1 MSKQKP
7 TWFQIVNLDGEIGLI
22 AFNGGQKLYRKW
34 LPNKAISLSKYLA
47 ELGENNIH
55 VSGIIQTDY
64 DRLPSETE
72 YYKGD
77 KKEEE
82 EVKPVTPVTSET
94 RISPNKSERAGT
106 INRIVLHNTASS
118 YESAVSWLCN
128 SAAQASAHLVIGRDG
143 KVCRMV
149 TDDYASWHAGN
160 RTVNHQS
167 IGIEIVAT
175 NEEQGMTAVQEAQVI
190 AWVKYFADKYNIKAD
205 NIVGHRTIVNTSC
218 PVLIWKTEAD
228 LRAWVNAKI
237 AGKKEEDKPKTGM
250 FQYARDADLQLTD
263 DFNTKEIQCRCGV
276 CTTQHISMDLLN
288 KVQQL
293 RTKLNKIVNVTSG
306 YRCRTHNTN
315 VGGSSTSLHMKGTA
329 IDIWVDGLSVDQ
341 LAQECRNIGGFT
353 GLGRYY
359 TKQFVHLS
367 IDNDKRE
374 GEFIVN

>member
-1 MSKQKP
+1 MSKVKAS
-7 TWFQIVNLDGEIGLI
+7 WFQIVNLDGEIGLI
-22 AFNGGQKLYRKW
+22 AYNAGQKLYKKW

-55 VSGIIQTDY
+55 VSGVVQTDY
-64 DRLPSETE
+64 DKLPSEAE

-77 KKEEE
+77 KKEED

-128 SAAQASAHLVIGRDG
+128 PTAQASAHLVIGRDG

-149 TDDYASWHAGN
+149 TDDYASWHCGN

-175 NEEQGMTAVQEAQVI
+175 NEQQGMTAAQEAQVI

-228 LRAWVNAKI
+228 LRSWVNTKI
-237 AGKKEEDKPKTGM
+237 ANKKEDDKKETPVAGVLK
-250 FQYARDADLQLTD
+250 YARDKDLQLTTN
-263 DFNTKEIQCRCGV
+263 FNTSELQCKCGV
-276 CTTQHISMDLLN
+276 CDVQLLDAELVN
-288 KVQQL
+288 KLQAIRDRIGQPI
-293 RTKLNKIVNVTSG
+293 TVTSC
-306 YRCRTHNTN
+306 YRCLAHNAN
-315 VGGSSTSLHMKGTA
+315 VGGSPTSYHTKGLA
-329 IDIWVDGLSVDQ
+329 ADIYVDGLSVDQ
-341 LAQECRNIGGFT
+341 LAKHAVSVGFT
-353 GLGRYY
+353 GIGSYF
-359 TKQFVHLS
+359 TSKFVHVS
-367 IDNDKRE
+367 VKSNE
-374 GEFIVN
+374 GNFVGD

>member
-1 MSKQKP
+1 MSRVRP
-7 TWFQIVNLDGEIGLI
+7 SWFQIVNLDGEIGLI
-22 AFNGGQKLYRKW
+22 AYNAGQKLFKKW

-149 TDDYASWHAGN
+149 TDDYAAWHASN

-175 NEEQGMTAVQEAQVI
+175 NEDRGMTAAQEAQVI
-190 AWVKYFADKYNIKAD
+190 AWVKYFADKYGIKAD

-237 AGKKEEDKPKTGM
+237 AGKKEDKKETPITGVLR
-250 FQYARDADLQLTD
+250 YARDKDLQVSAN
-263 DFNTKEIQCRCGV
+263 FNTSELQCKCGLCEV
-276 CTTQHISMDLLN
+276 QLLDAELVN
-288 KVQQL
+288 KLQAL
-293 RTKLNKIVNVTSG
+293 RDRIGQPITVTSC
-306 YRCRTHNTN
+306 YRCHAHNYN
-315 VGGSSTSLHMKGTA
+315 INGSVNSYHKQGLA
-329 IDIWVDGLSVDQ
+329 ADIYVDGLSVDQ
-341 LAQECRNIGGFT
+341 LAKHAASVGFT
-353 GLGRYY
+353 GIGAYY
-359 TKQFVHLS
+359 RSGFVHIS
-367 IDNDKRE
+367 IKSNE
-374 GEFIVN
+374 GNFVGD